1 MLSYRITKWG
11 EPLEAREEATP
22 EPRGTEVLVR
32 VEACGVCHSDLHI
45 RDGYFDLGGGRRI
58 TFDERGVEL
67 PLTMGHEIVGEV
79 VALGPEAEGASLG
92 DRRVVYP
99 WIGCRSC
106 RHCDAG
112 DDLLCLAPAYLGTR
126 VHGGYSDHVLVPH
139 PKYLVDYEGV
149 PRNLACTYA
158 CAGLT
163 AYGALMKVAPLT
175 EDDHF
180 LIVGAG
186 GVGLSAVHIARA
198 VMRGKLIVADVDAT
212 KRAAARQ
219 AGAVETI
226 DNSEPGAVE
235 HLLEMT
241 GGGVAASLDFVGMPV
256 TSGFAID
263 CLRKGGTHV
272 VVGLYGDALSLP
284 LPQFPFKMMTLRGS
298 FTGTLEEMKALM
310 ALVKAGRVPPIPV
323 EPRPLAQAQQTL
335 DDLKNGRV
343 LGRVVLTP

>member
-1 MLSYRITKWG
+1 MTPKFIG
-11 EPLEAREEATP
+11 AR
-22 EPRGTEVLVR
+22 V
-32 VEACGVCHSDLHI
+32 D
-45 RDGYFDLGGGRRI
+45 
-58 TFDERGVEL
+58 
-67 PLTMGHEIVGEV
+67 
-79 VALGPEAEGASLG
+79 
-92 DRRVVYP
+92 
-99 WIGCRSC
+99 
-106 RHCDAG
+106 
-112 DDLLCLAPAYLGTR
+112 
-126 VHGGYSDHVLVPH
+126 GGYGDHVIVPH
-139 PKYLVDYEGV
+139 ARYLVDYEGV

-198 VMRGKLIVADVDAT
+198 VMRGKLIVAEVDAT

-298 FTGTLEEMKALM
+298 FTGTLDELKALM
-310 ALVKAGRVPPIPV
+310 DLVKAGKVPPIPV
-323 EPRPLAQAQQTL
+323 EPRPLEEAQQTL
-335 DDLKNGRV
+335 TDLREGRV
-343 LGRVVLTP
+343 LGRVVLNP